1 MTTHWK
7 DNVKHFAMELLF
19 SAYSA
24 LEVEEKLVEDEPAVR
39 DNMEGG
45 EDGMRNI
52 WEKGSWQRA
61 DIEGRTNVTM
71 C

>member
-7 DNVKHFAMELLF
+7 DNFKHFAMELLF
-19 SAYSA
+19 SAYSV

-45 EDGMRNI
+45 EDEMRNI
-52 WEKGSWQRA
+52 WDQGSWQRA
-61 DIEGRTNVTM
+61 DIEG
-71 C
+71 

>member
-7 DNVKHFAMELLF
+7 DNFKNSAMELLF
-19 SAYSA
+19 STNSV
-24 LEVEEKLVEDEPAVR
+24 LEVEGKLVEYEPAIK

-52 WEKGSWQRA
+52 
-61 DIEGRTNVTM
+61 
-71 C
+71 

>member
-7 DNVKHFAMELLF
+7 DNFKHFAMELLF
-19 SAYSA
+19 SAYSI

-45 EDGMRNI
+45 EYEMRNI
-52 WEKGSWQRA
+52 LGARLVAKG
-61 DIEGRTNVTM
+61 GH
-71 C
+71 

>member
-1 MTTHWK
+1 MSTHWK
-7 DNVKHFAMELLF
+7 DNFKHCAIELLC
-19 SAYSA
+19 SAYSV

-52 WEKGSWQRA
+52 WEQGSWQRE
-61 DIEGRTNVTM
+61 DIEG
-71 C
+71 

>member
-7 DNVKHFAMELLF
+7 DNFKHFAMELLF
-19 SAYSA
+19 SAYSV

-45 EDGMRNI
+45 EDEMRNI
-52 WEKGSWQRA
+52 WEQGSWQRA
-61 DIEGRTNVTM
+61 DIEG
-71 C
+71 